1 MTTDSPAQ
9 SRTNP
14 SSRVLLAGAT
24 WLIVYVAA
32 RLVLEQVRLD
42 LPARF
47 AVSFAPLFAFFWFVW
62 VVQRAVKDADE
73 LQRLVQLQ
81 ALALAFSTT
90 ICVLMT
96 LGLFDILYGG
106 RLELP
111 PLRDLWAIL
120 PPLYGICYAVA
131 YQRYR

>member
-1 MTTDSPAQ
+1 MSFMRME
-9 SRTNP
+9 SNR
-14 SSRVLLAGAT
+14 SGRVLLAGAT

-32 RLVLEQVRLD
+32 RLALEQAPLD
-42 LPARF
+42 TPARF
-47 AVSFAPLFAFFWFVW
+47 ALSLAPLFAFFWFVW

-96 LGLFDILYGG
+96 LGLMEIVHGG

-111 PLRDLWAIL
+111 PLRDFWAVL
-120 PPLYGICYAVA
+120 PPLYAICYAVA